1 MRPFLFLVI
10 AVSLFPYSVP
20 AQDYADTE
28 SFLET
33 LLSEYPGKYINDE
46 TEQKSRYDTEEILD
60 HFASLAANPVNIN
73 RATRYDLEKLF
84 VLTPFQIEVLLDYRS
99 RGGALLSLSELSLL
113 NGFNERLAE
122 FLRPFIIFGPSGG
135 GFDRENAKFRSDFYL
150 RSFTKLKE
158 YAFEKKDELGPPVAL
173 LLKYRC
179 SYGDKFRLNIT
190 AENDMGEELFA
201 SMKRP
206 VDFFSIALSCD
217 NVALG
222 GKRRSGFLNN
232 YTLNTFV
239 LGDFSARFGQGL
251 VLWNSFS
258 FGSPSNPSA
267 LCRRGAAVL
276 PYTSAG
282 ESRFYR
288 GAALSVSG
296 RKIDFALLF
305 SHKKRDAKLE
315 NGKYVTLYDD
325 GLHNIGASLDR
336 RKNMAESLFG
346 VNAVYNSA
354 HFRIGLNYAAYM
366 YDRKSGVKP
375 NYYNSYRLY
384 DALWGNFSL
393 SFSGNLAKFN
403 LFGEVAADHGGT
415 IAFLAGFTRRFADV
429 QTALLIRYYPASY
442 IAPHAGAFSSLS
454 GCYNQFGAVALMNW
468 QLPGALSIEGMLDG
482 CYYPKPRFN
491 IRGKSAHL
499 KGSVKLTYKS
509 ERETSSYSVELSN
522 TWLSA
527 SNLYSFPTNKVALA
541 VNADFLIGD
550 RFSLGV
556 RSRHSVILKKYSI
569 ATGIK
574 AGCNL
579 RKFDMKGG
587 ITLYDARLWANRL
600 YDYES
605 DLPSTYGAA
614 LLYGRGV
621 SGYMLLKYGVSE
633 NTALYAKFSSARG
646 SQYIKLGLK
655 VKLN

>member
-239 LGDFSARFGQGL
+239 LGDYSARFGQGL

-305 SHKKRDAKLE
+305 SHKKGMRSWKM
-315 NGKYVTLYDD
+315 G
-325 GLHNIGASLDR
+325 
-336 RKNMAESLFG
+336 NM
-346 VNAVYNSA
+346 
-354 HFRIGLNYAAYM
+354 
-366 YDRKSGVKP
+366 
-375 NYYNSYRLY
+375 
-384 DALWGNFSL
+384 
-393 SFSGNLAKFN
+393 
-403 LFGEVAADHGGT
+403 
-415 IAFLAGFTRRFADV
+415 
-429 QTALLIRYYPASY
+429 
-442 IAPHAGAFSSLS
+442 
-454 GCYNQFGAVALMNW
+454 
-468 QLPGALSIEGMLDG
+468 
-482 CYYPKPRFN
+482 
-491 IRGKSAHL
+491 
-499 KGSVKLTYKS
+499 
-509 ERETSSYSVELSN
+509 
-522 TWLSA
+522 
-527 SNLYSFPTNKVALA
+527 
-541 VNADFLIGD
+541 
-550 RFSLGV
+550 
-556 RSRHSVILKKYSI
+556 
-569 ATGIK
+569 
-574 AGCNL
+574 
-579 RKFDMKGG
+579 
-587 ITLYDARLWANRL
+587 
-600 YDYES
+600 
-605 DLPSTYGAA
+605 
-614 LLYGRGV
+614 
-621 SGYMLLKYGVSE
+621 
-633 NTALYAKFSSARG
+633 
-646 SQYIKLGLK
+646 
-655 VKLN
+655 